1 LSPPAAALAVEAPRL
16 ERGDCIGFLDSLDA
30 SSVDVVATDPA
41 YSGMNEKLMLGRG
54 RIVGRYGDKGTAD
67 GKWFGEF
74 RDTPENYRRFL
85 EACRRVLAPGGHLYL
100 MFDSFSLLTLGPV
113 VREFFDVKNVITWD
127 KVNAGM
133 GHYFRRRHELVV
145 FATNGNNR
153 KLRHRSFPDVWRF
166 KRIHRAGYPT
176 QKPVE
181 VFQAMVHASAAPGDL
196 VCDPFMGSGSS
207 AVAAL
212 RGGCRFAGCDVSPR
226 AVRIA
231 RERVETFLATGED
244 VLQPHPASV
253 PGQRVFW
260 E

>member
-1 LSPPAAALAVEAPRL
+1 MSTPAAAPAVDSPRL
-16 ERGDCIGFLDSLDA
+16 ERGDCVGFLQSLDA
-30 SSVDVVATDPA
+30 GSVDVVATDPA

-54 RIVGRYGDKGTAD
+54 RIVGEYGAKGRPG

-85 EACRRVLAPGGHLYL
+85 GECRRVLSPEGHLYL

-113 VREFFDVKNVITWD
+113 VREFFQVKNVVVWD

-166 KRIHRAGYPT
+166 KRIHRARYPT

-207 AVAAL
+207 AIAAL

-226 AVRIA
+226 AVRIT
-231 RERVETFLATGED
+231 RERVQTFLATGED
-244 VLQPHPASV
+244 LLQPGPASA